1 MKVKYLAQYG
11 SIGRIQNTNTNAM
24 AQFNGGALLD
34 LLLLVLVI
42 GTGTIISPQT
52 LHHQ

>member
-34 LLLLVLVI
+34 TLLVLVI
-42 GTGTIISPQT
+42 GTSTIISPRT